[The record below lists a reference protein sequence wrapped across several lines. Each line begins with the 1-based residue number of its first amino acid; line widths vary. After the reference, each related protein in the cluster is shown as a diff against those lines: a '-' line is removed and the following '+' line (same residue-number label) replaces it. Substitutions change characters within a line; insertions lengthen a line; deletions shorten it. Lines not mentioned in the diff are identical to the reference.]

1 MERRFGW
8 FLCCALSICLASGSV
23 VAQGAKVKPV
33 PRAET
38 YVLPAA
44 ELPRV
49 DEGVFE
55 IPVDGTID
63 LTDRRIFLSI
73 RSYRDWPDAP
83 RKCCNLLLNVGGT
96 IDLTDRKILLSVTS
110 FTSGREKKCCTIML
124 NGDRIPWRTVGHRFD
139 LKQLRAT
146 RQSLDDKN
154 QCFLDIVDVAT
165 PKGAPWL
172 LTFRLHCP

>member
-1 MERRFGW
+1 MDRRFGW
-8 FLCCALSICLASGSV
+8 FLSCALSVCLASGSA

-44 ELPRV
+44 ELLRV

-73 RSYRDWPDAP
+73 RSYREWATAP
-83 RKCCNLLLNVGGT
+83 KKCCNLLLNGQN
-96 IDLTDRKILLSVTS
+96 TS
-110 FTSGREKKCCTIML
+110 IGSDPVSK
-124 NGDRIPWRTVGHRFD
+124 RFD
-139 LKQLRAT
+139 LKQLRET
-146 RQSLDDKN
+146 QEFVVDKE
-154 QCFLDIVDVAT
+154 QCFLDVVDVVM
-165 PKGAPWL
+165 PKGAPWIA
-172 LTFRLHCP
+172 TFRLHCL